1 MADNIVQMDFTN
13 VGVSFFGLLPAPVT
27 GSLDVNYTAST
38 VTGTLSGTIFGV
50 PATISSWTLVPL
62 GPGSYS
68 IESEPYLLE
77 TPENG
82 LLNVQFI
89 FSYSSE
95 TPSQLTEAHLSSSV
109 VDIGLVVSPNALNSS
124 PVCYAAG
131 TLIRTPRGDVPIET
145 LSAGDVV
152 VTASGEYRPV
162 KWVGHRVIDCR
173 NHSAPRAAWPI
184 RIAADAIGP
193 NQPSQ
198 DLLVS
203 PAHTICV
210 DLFGETLVHA
220 AHLVNG
226 ASIVQVEVDEI
237 DYWHVE
243 LESHDLLVANNLA
256 AESYMEMANRAFFV
270 EGGATLSA
278 YAAGAGRTYDDFCR
292 PVMQDSADL
301 AFVRRRL
308 IARAE
313 AIGWTRSRD
322 TDLRLVVDG
331 ETIRPA
337 VSGDAAVFRLPAHAK
352 DVRLVSNTFVPA
364 DVGVSDGRRLGV
376 SLLGLAFVGQGET
389 REIALDDPR
398 LADGFHPQEAEAG
411 AHWRWTTG
419 ELRLSPELFAGLAGD
434 VALHVRHNDS
444 ATRAWVAPSR
454 AETRP
459 ALRLVKAG

>member
-1 MADNIVQMDFTN
+1 MADTIVNIDFT
-13 VGVSFFGLLPAPVT
+13 GVSLTVSGFPGSFT
-27 GSLDVNYTAST
+27 GSVEVDYTTNSIVSSSLVFTSLAAIPLPVVSVSGGFTITAQAGTVPDLVFNLNYTGQTPTTLDSVSGTLGGAPLVITPTTLT
-38 VTGTLSGTIFGV
+38 VTSTI
-50 PATISSWTLVPL
+50 
-62 GPGSYS
+62 
-68 IESEPYLLE
+68 
-77 TPENG
+77 
-82 LLNVQFI
+82 
-89 FSYSSE
+89 
-95 TPSQLTEAHLSSSV
+95 
-109 VDIGLVVSPNALNSS
+109 
-124 PVCYAAG
+124 VCYAAG
-131 TLIRTPRGDVPIET
+131 TLIRTPRGDVAIET

-256 AESYMEMANRAFFV
+256 AESYMEMANRAFFA

-308 IARAE
+308 VARAE

-331 ETIRPA
+331 ETIRPDL
-337 VSGDAAVFRLPAHAK
+337 SGDAAVFWLPAHAK

-389 REIALDDPR
+389 RKIALDDPR

-434 VALHVRHNDS
+434 VALHVRHNNS